1 MESGCTLLHQVA
13 FFITRVQLHSYCIT
27 LFAGYR
33 ACEFRN
39 RDQIRR
45 NLLLASRGL
54 QIRATLPFGFPATGP
69 DAAISWAFENRP
81 GYPPNIVLF
90 VAALLGL
97 K

>member
-1 MESGCTLLHQVA
+1 M
-13 FFITRVQLHSYCIT
+13 T
-27 LFAGYR
+27 LFTGFR
-33 ACEFRN
+33 GCEFRN

-54 QIRATLPFGFPATGP
+54 PIKARLPSGFPATGI
-69 DAAISWAFENRP
+69 DSAVNWAFEARP
-81 GYPPNIVLF
+81 GHPPNVVFF